1 MVVAV
6 VVGILWLMEGE
17 KGKEDGTWSLLGA
30 EVSHLE
36 MRRGCCRAPRAF
48 HRVSSLS

>member
-1 MVVAV
+1 MAFSGSWKV
-6 VVGILWLMEGE
+6 

-36 MRRGCCRAPRAF
+36 MAGAAGGASGISPESLPYPDDRRK
-48 HRVSSLS
+48 V